1 MSVLE
6 RVALRSSVSREQ
18 LLSNQ
23 FNINSRN
30 NSHSV
35 LVSDELGQP
44 LSVRQS
50 DSVKQLSS
58 LAPLLPPAS
67 LLESESSNSQDKVLQ
82 LLKLRQQQQQ
92 NQRAQQAQQAQQAQA
107 NQLQL
112 PTQQHTS
119 ANLTPRQLAQQ
130 VKPASSPPTVAT
142 VKSVHQQMSPP
153 TIHVSPAHQSNSS
166 ASNQKNLSIMVSPV
180 DALSASPSGLSHFSI
195 NI

>member
-58 LAPLLPPAS
+58 LAP

-153 TIHVSPAHQSNSS
+153 TIHVSPAHQS
-166 ASNQKNLSIMVSPV
+166 IMVSPV